1 MGELERHL
9 RCDVGPVLGRWVSMQ
24 EMQTGPV
31 GIVACSNTDIIL
43 RHVEIQGYI
52 YENGTKKKNKDIWNL
67 RIGRDTQGIFTPR
80 VFAPVGMNHGW
91 LTRTGYRFVYMGFIC

>member
-31 GIVACSNTDIIL
+31 GIVACSSNTDIIL
-43 RHVEIQGYI
+43 RHTEIQGYI
-52 YENGTKKKNKDIWNL
+52 YENGTKKKAKIS
-67 RIGRDTQGIFTPR
+67 GI
-80 VFAPVGMNHGW
+80 
-91 LTRTGYRFVYMGFIC
+91 